1 MAFMVSPGVNVSEV
15 DLTAGARQIS
25 VSDAAFAGPFS
36 WGPALDTFLI
46 STEDELVKYF
56 GKPTEDNYEYWFSA
70 AAFLAYSNLLHV
82 VRAVSDGALN
92 ATTAA
97 KPLTGTL
104 QANVGSAVW
113 TKSATG
119 GFDNGYGATLV
130 IHPGQKVTLGGV
142 DYTVNAIHNTASFS
156 TTEVLPVV
164 SNLAGT
170 WILESGN
177 TTVLG
182 NSAITTAG
190 LANSL
195 VFLAGSAT
203 NTAYLFTVNAV
214 LNSTA
219 FTVTSAPN
227 STTANVAVSIK
238 PMSVV
243 NTAIA
248 IYGYQ
253 INNETDYVTN
263 AEDGSKSAFGA
274 WAAKYPG
281 EIGNSLKVSV
291 CPSANAWTSQPAGS
305 IALTAGNTQVIGTS
319 TPSFDT
325 ELIVGDLIKVEGQ
338 TYKVQS
344 ITNSSHMVL
353 ETAATRTTAAPVASG
368 SWSRYWEFSPYF
380 DLAPGTSPYV
390 AERGGSADELHIC
403 VVDEDGQ
410 ITGTPGDILERYA
423 FVSKAFD
430 TKTPN
435 GEANYY
441 VTAIN
446 RKSKYIWWLSAPTTN
461 TTNWGE
467 DSTATFGADVLPS
480 DLSLIGGQTDNANID
495 DGDLETAYDKFKSTD
510 VTDISLIIAGPADA
524 TLATY
529 LIQSIAEVRMDCVVL
544 CSPEKSDVV
553 TNDGSEVDDIISFR
567 NTLPS
572 SSYGFLDSGWKYTY
586 DKYNDKYRWIPLN
599 GDIAGLCARTD
610 TSQDPWYSPAGF
622 NRGNIKNVV
631 KLAWNPDQLDRDE
644 LYKAG
649 INPVVSF
656 PQYGVILYGDKTLL
670 TRPSAFDRLNVRR
683 LFIILEKTIARLART
698 QLFEFNDEFTRSQ
711 FRNMVEPF
719 LRDVKSRRGIY
730 DYAVVCDETNNT
742 AEVIEENRF
751 VGDIY
756 VKPARSINFIQ
767 LNFVAV
773 RNGVSFQ
780 EVTGA
785 L

>member
-15 DLTAGARQIS
+15 DLTAGARQVS

-46 STEDELVKYF
+46 SSEDELVKYF

-92 ATTAA
+92 ATTEA

-104 QANVGSAVW
+104 QANVGASVW
-113 TKSATG
+113 TKSAVG
-119 GFDNGYGATLV
+119 GFDNGYGATLI
-130 IHPGQKVTLGGV
+130 IHPGQKVTLDGV
-142 DYTVNAIHNTASFS
+142 EYTVNAIPNTAAF
-156 TTEVLPVV
+156 TTVETVPTIA
-164 SNLAGT
+164 NLAGT
-170 WILESGN
+170 WVLSDGN
-177 TTVLG
+177 TIIVG
-182 NSAITTAG
+182 NTATSTAG
-190 LANSL
+190 LANTL
-195 VFLAGSAT
+195 LFQAGA
-203 NTAYLFTVNAV
+203 NTEWTFVVNTVI
-214 LNSTA
+214 NSSA
-219 FTVTSAPN
+219 FTVTVAPN
-227 STTANVAVSIK
+227 STTANAGVQIK
-238 PMSVV
+238 PLSVV
-243 NTAIA
+243 NAAIA
-248 IYGYQ
+248 IFGYQ
-253 INNETDYVTN
+253 INNETDYTTN
-263 AEDGSKSAFGA
+263 AEDGSKSEFGA
-274 WAAKYPG
+274 WAGKYPG
-281 EIGNSLKVSV
+281 ELGNSLRVSV
-291 CPSANAWTSQPAGS
+291 CPSANAWSSTPAGS
-305 IALTAGNTQVIGTS
+305 IALTAGNTQVVGTS

-325 ELIVGDLIKVEGQ
+325 ELVVGDLIKVEGQ
-338 TYKVQS
+338 TYKIASV
-344 ITNSSHMVL
+344 TNSSHFVL
-353 ETAATRTTAAPVASG
+353 ATAATRSTTTPVVTG
-368 SWSRYWEFSPYF
+368 SWTRWWEFSPYF

-390 AERGGSADELHIC
+390 IERGGSGDELHIC
-403 VVDEDGQ
+403 VEDEDGQ
-410 ITGTPGDILERYA
+410 ITGTPGTILERYA
-423 FVSKAFD
+423 FVSKAYD

-441 VTAIN
+441 VTAVN
-446 RKSKYIWWLSAPTTN
+446 RKSKYIWWLGAPTSN

-467 DSTATFGADVLPS
+467 DSTATFGSDVLPS
-480 DLSLIGGQTDNANID
+480 SLSLTGGQTDNANID
-495 DGDLETAYDKFKSTD
+495 DGDLEIAYDKFKSTD
-510 VTDISLIIAGPADA
+510 VTDISLIIAGPASS

-529 LIQSIAEVRMDCVVL
+529 LIQSIAEQRMDCVVL
-544 CSPEKSDVV
+544 CSPLKTDVV
-553 TNDGSEVDDIISFR
+553 TNDGSEVDDIITFR
-567 NTLPS
+567 NLLPS

-610 TSQDPWYSPAGF
+610 TTDDPWYSPAGF

-670 TRPSAFDRLNVRR
+670 SRPSAFDRLNVRR

-730 DYAVVCDETNNT
+730 DYSVICDETNNT

-780 EVTGA
+780 EVAGGI
-785 L
+785 